1 MLKSMINILTIYFL
15 PYFYGFLLPYFEVL
29 APFKLIPFII
39 INSYLII
46 GLILYYICKKKNFY
60 KNIMLNLISCLLVFV
75 VSLILSSTDLIVIK
89 QAKILTIVGWFI
101 AFSIVRFTNG

>member
-1 MLKSMINILTIYFL
+1 
-15 PYFYGFLLPYFEVL
+15 
-29 APFKLIPFII
+29 
-39 INSYLII
+39 
-46 GLILYYICKKKNFY
+46 
-60 KNIMLNLISCLLVFV
+60 MLNLISCLLVFV